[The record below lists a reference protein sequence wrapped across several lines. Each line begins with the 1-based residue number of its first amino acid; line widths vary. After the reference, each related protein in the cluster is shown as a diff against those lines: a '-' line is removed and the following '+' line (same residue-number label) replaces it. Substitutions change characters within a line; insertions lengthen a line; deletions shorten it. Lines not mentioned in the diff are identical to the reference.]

1 VEHFQLALAG
11 PFALAGYLIEAYLWL
26 IMFPMALLSWF
37 RIDPRSTLGSVQV
50 FLYKATEPVLRPVR
64 RVIRP
69 MGGLDLS
76 FMVVIL
82 VAQFVLIPVLTR

>member
-1 VEHFQLALAG
+1 VNVFR
-11 PFALAGYLIEAYLWL
+11 LAGYAIELYVWL

-37 RIDPRSTLGSVQV
+37 RINPNSTLARVQV
-50 FLYKATEPVLRPVR
+50 FLYRATDPVLRPVR

-69 MGGLDLS
+69 IGNLDMS

-82 VAQFVLIPVLTR
+82 VAQFVLIPILLR